1 MNILTRK
8 LIAREFHQHRW
19 MIGATTFVGLAA
31 LLLATGGE
39 MYFNIGMLTWLTSII
54 AFGVVLAMTGV
65 TTERKERTLQ
75 FVLSLPL
82 SHGEYVRTKLV
93 GLMLCY
99 VVPWTILTLGAVAAV
114 LLAPRLPDGL
124 LPFAVLMCVFMLAN
138 FAIVLCAAL
147 HIASE
152 GWMSVVIIVTNM
164 NVTLFIF
171 LIGAIPALHDH
182 LHAPAPVWNATSWT
196 VLAIELF
203 TLAVTLS
210 LPYFVAARRRDF
222 L

>member
-1 MNILTRK
+1 
-8 LIAREFHQHRW
+8 
-19 MIGATTFVGLAA
+19 
-31 LLLATGGE
+31 
-39 MYFNIGMLTWLTSII
+39 
-54 AFGVVLAMTGV
+54 
-65 TTERKERTLQ
+65 LQ

-93 GLMLCY
+93 ALMLCY

-138 FAIVLCAAL
+138 FAIVLVAAL

-171 LIGAIPALHDH
+171 MVGAIPALHDY
-182 LHAPAPVWNATSWT
+182 LQAPTPAWNTTTWT
-196 VLAIELF
+196 VLAVELAS
-203 TLAVTLS
+203 LAITLS
-210 LPYFVAARRRDF
+210 LPYLVAARRRDV